1 MYIFNLY
8 TRVTERK
15 FLEDTVYYLNHH
27 HTKKLFF
34 VTKSCRYIEFN
45 HMLKKIFLK
54 KIKKRSIFVIYNQ
67 FFSK

>member
-15 FLEDTVYYLNHH
+15 FLENTGYYLNHH

-45 HMLKKIFLK
+45 HMLKKFKNEK
-54 KIKKRSIFVIYNQ
+54 KKKKKAYL
-67 FFSK
+67 